1 MSAAIR
7 QRDKYNTFNL
17 IIAADYKNFEKK
29 QGSFI

>member
-7 QRDKYNTFNL
+7 QRNKYSTFNL

-29 QGSFI
+29 HGSFI